1 MDFESIIS
9 FGLLFLFFIIPSVL
23 KRMGKKKSASPS
35 ASSAKKKTSLL
46 GKLGEQIQAFMRDL
60 EEQAQKAK
68 QEQEGSA
75 WDQLD
80 DGVDIREPFPS
91 SDLDFEASGTDPGD
105 NEPEVPPRFHDPEH
119 PFLNSEKTA
128 VSKRAVSREESPV
141 ESPCLKKLQGNLPS
155 HALQQAVVWSEVLGK
170 PVALRRD

>member
-9 FGLLFLFFIIPSVL
+9 FALLFLFFIVPSVL
-23 KRMGKKKSASPS
+23 KRMGKNKKSASPS
-35 ASSAKKKTSLL
+35 AFPAKKKTSFL

-75 WDQLD
+75 WDHLD
-80 DGVDIREPFPS
+80 DGADIGEPLPS
-91 SDLDFEASGTDPGD
+91 SDAYFEAESHLAE
-105 NEPEVPPRFHDPEH
+105 EPEF
-119 PFLNSEKTA
+119 
-128 VSKRAVSREESPV
+128 SPV
-141 ESPCLKKLQGNLPS
+141 SQAKINKNDLKPEEKMPIQPMCLAKVQGKLPN